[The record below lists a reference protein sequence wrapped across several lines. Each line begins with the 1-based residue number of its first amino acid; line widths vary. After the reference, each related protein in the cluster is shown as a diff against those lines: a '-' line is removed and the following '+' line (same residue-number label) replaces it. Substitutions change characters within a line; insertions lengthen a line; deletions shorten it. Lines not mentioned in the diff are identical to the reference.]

1 MDDPFIQ
8 VYRLLTEMNYDY
20 GMNKL
25 LHPKLYIQTAVG
37 VRE

>member
-8 VYRLLTEMNYDY
+8 GYRLLTEMNYDY
-20 GMNKL
+20 DMNKL
-25 LHPKLYIQTAVG
+25 LHPKLSIQTVVG